1 MLSHNKINH
10 KIQFFPKGQRI
21 YIYILVLLLIFLG
34 GDNHLKGYCSKR
46 TKIWQ
51 GKNQLLYR
59 NNWEYFSNSLM
70 HNQQSTKE
78 INYVAFENLQWVT
91 LGSRTKETSIFEN
104 PISREQNFGCKEF
117 TLGPS

>member
-1 MLSHNKINH
+1 
-10 KIQFFPKGQRI
+10 
-21 YIYILVLLLIFLG
+21 
-34 GDNHLKGYCSKR
+34 
-46 TKIWQ
+46 
-51 GKNQLLYR
+51 
-59 NNWEYFSNSLM
+59 M

-117 TLGPS
+117 TLGPT